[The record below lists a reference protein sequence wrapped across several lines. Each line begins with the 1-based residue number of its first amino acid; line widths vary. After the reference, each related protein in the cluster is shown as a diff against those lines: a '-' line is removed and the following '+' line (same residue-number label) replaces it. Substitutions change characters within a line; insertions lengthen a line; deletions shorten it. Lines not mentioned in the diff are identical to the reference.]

1 MVVWNLQDSKLIFSL
16 KSNTIDRTID
26 SSYTRTIF
34 YFLYDLA
41 IPSRSITCIG
51 HFPIIVD
58 LCVYPPAFIECNPS
72 ILSPDRSVCDQGILS
87 SAYPRLLS
95 YRPGQACKRLLVG
108 LFGANGPSF
117 TFSHDL
123 CPKLEHM
130 AHQNSQRYLISLLL
144 IQPRRKT
151 YQATK

>member
-1 MVVWNLQDSKLIFSL
+1 MVVWNLQDSKLIFSS
-16 KSNTIDRTID
+16 KSNTIECTELGPLALNSCLTTLTCLRPR
-26 SSYTRTIF
+26 YT
-34 YFLYDLA
+34 

-58 LCVYPPAFIECNPS
+58 ICIYPSALIECIPS
-72 ILSPDRSVCDQGILS
+72 ILPPDRSVCDQRTLP

-95 YRPGQACKRLLVG
+95 CRPGQVCKLLVG
-108 LFGANGPSF
+108 LFGANGSSF

-130 AHQNSQRYLISLLL
+130 AHQHRKRYHISS
-144 IQPRRKT
+144 
-151 YQATK
+151 